1 MPNIGPTELLIVL
14 VIVLLVF
21 GPKRLPSLG
30 KSLGSGLREF
40 KDSIGGNKDKD
51 EDEDE
56 DDTPSITQAVEAR
69 NDAAAAGSAKPTAA
83 DVEEVTPEPTER
95 S

>member
-1 MPNIGPTELLIVL
+1 MPNIGPTELIIVL

-30 KSLGSGLREF
+30 KSLGSGMREF
-40 KDSIGGNKDKD
+40 KDSIGGKGDK
-51 EDEDE
+51 EDE
-56 DDTPSITQAVEAR
+56 DDEQPSITQAVEAR
-69 NDAAAAGSAKPTAA
+69 NDAAAVGSAQPPAA
-83 DVEEVTPEPTER
+83 DVEDAQAKPEPTER